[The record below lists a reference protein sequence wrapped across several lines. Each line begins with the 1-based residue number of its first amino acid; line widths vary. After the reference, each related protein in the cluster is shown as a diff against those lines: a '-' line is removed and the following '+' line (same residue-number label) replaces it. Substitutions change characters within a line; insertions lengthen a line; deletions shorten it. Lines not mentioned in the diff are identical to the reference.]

1 MLIQQVFNNL
11 CMKAMW
17 ISDWKAPLR
26 PAIPYRIAVILLDK
40 TYNTLNCTC
49 FTQRWANKSS
59 SYKRPNAIWP
69 YFRYKDLLIRLI
81 AEELIQ
87 QYYHQDHHHLKNQ
100 TFLCQITCLTYKA
113 LLPNRDL
120 EYKADSTPA
129 KSSQYQK

>member
-1 MLIQQVFNNL
+1 MLHKDRFLTICAWRPCEYQMYQHQLAYSLYDV
-11 CMKAMW
+11 W
-17 ISDWKAPLR
+17 SIG

-59 SYKRPNAIWP
+59 SEHDLTLFDLILDNC
-69 YFRYKDLLIRLI
+69 DLLIRLI

-100 TFLCQITCLTYKA
+100 TFLCPIL
-113 LLPNRDL
+113 N
-120 EYKADSTPA
+120 KADPRPA
-129 KSSQYQK
+129 KYSQYQK